1 MKWSLSRSAAAFI
14 ALASAVVLFVAV
26 NFIADH
32 TLRATRIDLTQ
43 HHLYTLS
50 EGTRRTIAEIKEP
63 IVLRF
68 YFSPRLGNEIP
79 TYGVYAQRVREMLEE
94 YAAISKGK
102 IQLQLL
108 NPEPFSPTED
118 RAVAFGLQG
127 VALDQGGE
135 QVYFGLAATNST
147 DDQQIIPFFQPDR
160 ERFLEYDLTKLIH
173 SLAFPK
179 KPVIGLVTALPL
191 QGDIMA
197 AMQGQP
203 MVPYVVI
210 SDLQQLYKVRALS
223 TDFDKVPADVD
234 VLMIV
239 HPQHLPDKTLYAIDQ
254 FVMKGG
260 RALVFVDPDSQT
272 QQMHP
277 SQLNP
282 PNAPNGSDLNRLL
295 KAWGLEMEPKMVA
308 GDREAARKVNAG
320 TSTRVIPVDYVAWL
334 ALGKRNLDPDDPI
347 TGDLSQITMAT
358 PGILEPL
365 KGAKTTFTPL
375 IFTSRDSEA
384 IPVAKVQGT
393 PDIQALLRDFKPDDK
408 RLVLAA
414 RVTGPADTAFPDGPP
429 KETKKPADKAAGD
442 AATAPAKAAP
452 LPPEIKTALHPI
464 NVVVVADTD
473 ILEDR
478 FWVDVQDFFGQR
490 VTVPIANNGDFVEN
504 AVDALVGGG
513 DLINLRSRGTSAR
526 PFTLVENIQRA
537 ADEKYQATAKDLE
550 DKLKDTQAKI
560 KSLREAAGKAGI
572 AQAASE
578 RETLD
583 NFRTQMIRT
592 REQLRNVQL
601 AERQDIDRLQAWVEF
616 FNIAAIPIL
625 VAIAAAIIGLV
636 RIERRKRRARTA

>member
-1 MKWSLSRSAAAFI
+1 MKPLLSRRAAALI
-14 ALASAVVLFVAV
+14 ALAAALVLFVAV
-26 NFIADH
+26 NFIAANV
-32 TLRATRIDLTQ
+32 LRGARIDLTQ

-50 EGTRRTIAEIKEP
+50 QGTRTTLAELKEP
-63 IVLRF
+63 IVMRF

-79 TYGVYAQRVREMLEE
+79 SYGVYAQRVREMLEE
-94 YAAISKGK
+94 YAALSHGMIK
-102 IQLQLL
+102 LELL

-147 DDQQIIPFFQPDR
+147 DDQQIVPFFQPER

-191 QGDIMA
+191 EGDVMA
-197 AMQGQP
+197 AMQGRP

-210 SDLQQLYKVRALS
+210 ADLRQLYDIKALS
-223 TDFDKVPADVD
+223 TDFDKVPDDVD

-239 HPQHLPDKTLYAIDQ
+239 HPQHLSDKTLYAIDQ
-254 FVMKGG
+254 FVLKGG

-282 PNAPNGSDLNRLL
+282 PNAPADSDLNRLL
-295 KAWGLEMEPKMVA
+295 KAWGLEMVPKMVA

-320 TSTRVIPVDYVAWL
+320 TDTHVIPADYVAWL
-334 ALGKRNLDPDDPI
+334 ALGKRNLNPDDPI
-347 TGDLSQITMAT
+347 TGDLSQITLAT
-358 PGILEPL
+358 AGILQPV

-375 IFTSRDSEA
+375 IYTSRDSEE
-384 IPVAKVQGT
+384 IPVAKVQGM
-393 PDIQALLRDFKPDDK
+393 PDIQALLRDFKPDGK
-408 RLVLAA
+408 RLVMAA
-414 RVTGPADTAFPDGPP
+414 RVTGPAVTAFPDGPP
-429 KETKKPADKAAGD
+429 KPAKKTADKAED
-442 AATAPAKAAP
+442 KSDAPAPK
-452 LPPEIKTALHPI
+452 LPPEIKTSVRPI
-464 NVVVVADTD
+464 NIVVVADTD

-478 FWVDVQDFFGQR
+478 FWVQIQDFFGQR
-490 VTVPIANNGDFVEN
+490 VTVPIANNGDFVDN
-504 AVDALVGGG
+504 AVDALAGGG
-513 DLINLRSRGTSAR
+513 DLISLRSRGTSAR

-537 ADEKYQATAKDLE
+537 ADLKYQDTAKDLE
-550 DKLKDTQAKI
+550 DKLKDTESKI
-560 KSLREAAGKAGI
+560 KSLREAAGKAGV

-578 RETLD
+578 RQALD
-583 NFRTQMIRT
+583 SFRTQMIRT
-592 REQLRNVQL
+592 REQLRRVQL

-625 VAIAAAIIGLV
+625 VAIAALAIGIV
-636 RIERRKRRARTA
+636 RVERRKRRARTA